1 MTQERVSGQSMTGHE
16 MELAH
21 EQGEDHNEQDNIF
34 LVDLLT
40 RFLFSIV
47 NFTLPEEDQ
56 IEKEKFLQLVQA
68 TSQDMPPEVMEAIS
82 SVFQDEMNAPI
93 NLLLLKQSLKAFKTF
108 LNLYG
113 QQKSNIIREIIEQEP
128 KAIEKI
134 RTNSELGMIN

>member
-1 MTQERVSGQSMTGHE
+1 MQS
-16 MELAH
+16 
-21 EQGEDHNEQDNIF
+21 
-34 LVDLLT
+34 
-40 RFLFSIV
+40 
-47 NFTLPEEDQ
+47 
-56 IEKEKFLQLVQA
+56 

-93 NLLLLKQSLKAFKTF
+93 NLLLLKQSLKAFNTF

-113 QQKSNIIREIIEQEP
+113 QQKSNIIQEIIEQEP